1 MNILETLSKVPIR
14 AYEYAGLAVLLLS
27 VGSYWTYHERALGA
41 ENLQAKI
48 NAEHSKIQA
57 KIDSHAD
64 EENARIDARF
74 NSHVYAPIDFTL
86 PSSCPDRVPD
96 DVRDRVNKAHH

>member
-1 MNILETLSKVPIR
+1 MSLLETLSKVPVR
-14 AYEYAGLAVLLLS
+14 AYEYAGLAALLLS
-27 VGSYWTYHERALGA
+27 AGAFWTHHERAIGA
-41 ENLQAKI
+41 DRLQAKI
-48 NAEHSKIQA
+48 DEEHTKIQA
-57 KIDSHAD
+57 RIDSHAD